1 MKRRRD
7 EEEEEE
13 DDDDSD
19 DDDDND
25 DDDDKE
31 NEGPRT
37 RLNESR
43 IVWISRLTDP
53 EEKFDPNHPPIEGWT
68 LFINESSPSLWNC
81 TDLGRE
87 DAELHKRIRVS
98 AVTAEVSSQTLLDL
112 YESESDQVREE
123 FLFCTGQNEERLFL
137 SRKAEDED
145 PWYCGGRDDCKPG
158 KQRGR
163 YINSK

>member
-1 MKRRRD
+1 M
-7 EEEEEE
+7 
-13 DDDDSD
+13 SL
-19 DDDDND
+19 
-25 DDDDKE
+25 
-31 NEGPRT
+31 GFG
-37 RLNESR
+37 L
-43 IVWISRLTDP
+43 LA
-53 EEKFDPNHPPIEGWT
+53 T
-68 LFINESSPSLWNC
+68 LSKVSMCFRMTSHSTALVSMSLDLSLPSNLWNC

-112 YESESDQVREE
+112 YESERDQVREE

-163 YINSK
+163 YK